1 MPRVEEIVNREEK
14 KWRESSAVYL
24 RRMGECLWGE
34 GIECYLGGREVGT
47 ASVWSGEKGYLK
59 QGE

>member
-34 GIECYLGGREVGT
+34 GKWVQRVCGAERRGT
-47 ASVWSGEKGYLK
+47 
-59 QGE
+59 